1 MTNQPAQSRV
11 GTLGEADPAD
21 RPAEKL
27 NIYRLEPAADLDD
40 PRWDNAPND
49 GVVRVRAHSAAD
61 ARMVAA
67 ARDGRYRMT
76 EPDQIPANARRTYFE
91 TAQGSPDLLL
101 VKPEVRALVHCTELN
116 LLRDWPMRG
125 LFDVIF
131 CRNVVIYFDGQTQ
144 ERLWVRFAETLSPD
158 GHLFVG
164 HSERVSGPAKST
176 FRAGG
181 VTHYVKAP
189 SGAKQHEDTL

>member
-1 MTNQPAQSRV
+1 MTLLDVMPEAASR
-11 GTLGEADPAD
+11 D
-21 RPAEKL
+21 
-27 NIYRLEPAADLDD
+27 
-40 PRWDNAPND
+40 
-49 GVVRVRAHSAAD
+49 VRILATDID